1 MSKSFYLIL
10 LFIIS
15 CEAPVPIPST
25 LTHPPSSTS
34 YIYLPMKKDHKF
46 GDDICYYR
54 EYDEK
59 LFYDI
64 YYVRPCEKGKYCQ
77 KEVNNGQPFGY
88 CVDLQTNTTTISNLD
103 GSCES
108 DYECQNGLSC
118 ENSKCS
124 YTCTNQLLYQL
135 SLTRFTCYNNN
146 YKQLPSNQCE
156 FTELSKDINGFYTGT
171 SDVTYVG
178 KYPGYPNECHKIN
191 YISVDRPFYPSTGG
205 TEKDP
210 YYVEES
216 KEWCT
221 KGSVPDNE
229 FVDDAEYCNSGFT
242 LNFYGNKQLKDPS
255 KGGINLPDK
264 MMCVTPIEI
273 DIKNPYID
281 DGCII
286 TYKIGDQSPKKYRV
300 NSGSSKCS
308 QDIIIKSERYR
319 EFYDALNSASDEDKQ
334 NCYDIENYKYRCKNV
349 NLIKLWY
356 FKQHP
361 EDYLFYKDRKKLEK
375 VLDYKIQKEYPTYSE
390 FSQYLNYSY
399 LLFLLILTIM

>member
-1 MSKSFYLIL
+1 MAKSFYLIL
-10 LFIIS
+10 LFVIS
-15 CEAPVPIPST
+15 YEQVTIPTMPS
-25 LTHPPSSTS
+25 HPPSPVGTPS
-34 YIYLPMKKDHKF
+34 YIYLPMKKDHKY

-124 YTCTNQLLYQL
+124 YTCTYQIYHHD
-135 SLTRFTCYNNN
+135 LTGFGCHDSS
-146 YKQLPSNQCE
+146 YKQLESNQCKFYE
-156 FTELSKDINGFYTGT
+156 YPKDSNNFY
-171 SDVTYVG
+171 SDTPDTTIKG
-178 KYPGYPNECHKIN
+178 KYPGLPNECGKIN
-191 YISVDRPFYPSTGG
+191 YKPYDYAYINPSTGVV
-205 TEKDP
+205 EKDSK
-210 YYVEES
+210 YLVES
-216 KEWCT
+216 REWCT
-221 KGSVPDNE
+221 IGSVPDNE
-229 FVDDAEYCNSGFT
+229 FVDDAEYCKSGFT
-242 LNFYGNKQLKDPS
+242 LDFFPNKQLKDPS
-255 KGGINLPDK
+255 KGGNNDEDK
-264 MMCVTPIEI
+264 MCVTPIEI
-273 DIKNPYID
+273 DLENPYVGG
-281 DGCII
+281 GCII
-286 TYKIGDQSPKKYRV
+286 TYKIGDQNPKKYKAT
-300 NSGSSKCS
+300 GSALCS
-308 QDIIIKSERYR
+308 QDIIIKSERHR
-319 EFYDALNSASDEDKQ
+319 EFAEAFNSASEEDKQ
-334 NCYDIENYKYRCKNV
+334 NCYAIDTYKYRCKNV

-356 FKQHP
+356 FKKHP

-399 LLFLLILTIM
+399 LLFLIILTIM